1 MSRNDGNSLTILN
14 FNEIGNCC
22 GSLLLLL
29 LLPQLRLLLLLLRG
43 ILRMPE
49 ILLAP

>member
-29 LLPQLRLLLLLLRG
+29 LVRLLLLLLRG

>member
-29 LLPQLRLLLLLLRG
+29 LLPQLRLLLLRG